1 MPTFFSF
8 NGNSHLQKSSARM
21 CAEDNATTL
30 FVIVLRITVR
40 PPACVASTATKCCW
54 KSQSLTAFSGEEA
67 AAKSEFSKLTPS
79 NVDVPSFHK
88 SESGSMQTHVDSD
101 LLLKKESGQ
110 PNLMF
115 SSPSKPLLSVTDREI
130 FAALAFGMNPTMSFN
145 FAANAYF
152 KKGMDS
158 R

>member
-1 MPTFFSF
+1 MRCK
-8 NGNSHLQKSSARM
+8 HCYKVWLEKSIAH
-21 CAEDNATTL
+21 A
-30 FVIVLRITVR
+30 I
-40 PPACVASTATKCCW
+40 
-54 KSQSLTAFSGEEA
+54 SQGKE
-67 AAKSEFSKLTPS
+67 KSEFSKLTPP